1 MQHLKEL
8 EESKSSEARINELI
22 GQANDI
28 KDSIDEYVLLDKYAV
43 KLQNRASKII
53 PHIEFSDQ
61 SSNPQLLDAVRYY
74 QQKNGKIDST
84 APISFLTE
92 EEIDKLYNE
101 DNQFQISLYKALLI
115 TKTVEAIKSGVIN
128 LKHSYKYLTL
138 QKYLIPKM
146 IGITIKKHISKKL
159 N

>member
-8 EESKSSEARINELI
+8 EESKSSEAKINELI

-84 APISFLTE
+84 APISF
-92 EEIDKLYNE
+92 
-101 DNQFQISLYKALLI
+101 
-115 TKTVEAIKSGVIN
+115 
-128 LKHSYKYLTL
+128 
-138 QKYLIPKM
+138 
-146 IGITIKKHISKKL
+146 
-159 N
+159 